1 LTAQEIIMISGERT
15 ISTVLQDT
23 LANVQDIVGAEVRLA
38 KTELR
43 EELAKAQSAGLLLGI
58 GAVAAIF
65 SILFLLLASLYA
77 MSRVLP
83 QWAAALIVAIVV
95 AVVAGVTLAAGIRR
109 FKTVEAAPKTAASLK
124 ENVTW
129 AKQATK

>member
-1 LTAQEIIMISGERT
+1 MISGERT
-15 ISTVLQDT
+15 IFTVLQDI
-23 LANVQDIVGAEVRLA
+23 ANNVQDIVRAEFRLA
-38 KTELR
+38 KTELQ

-65 SILFLLLASLYA
+65 SVLFLLLAGVYA
-77 MSRVLP
+77 LSRVLP
-83 QWAAALIVAIVV
+83 QWAAALIVAIAV

-109 FKTVEAAPKTAASLK
+109 FKTDEAAPKTAASLK

>member
-1 LTAQEIIMISGERT
+1 MTSGERT
-15 ISTVLQDT
+15 IFTVLQDIVD
-23 LANVQDIVGAEVRLA
+23 NVQDIVRAEFRLA
-38 KTELR
+38 KTELQ

-58 GAVAAIF
+58 GAVAAMF
-65 SILFLLLASLYA
+65 SVLFLLLASVYA
-77 MSRVLP
+77 LSRVLP
-83 QWAAALIVAIVV
+83 QWAAALIVAIAV

-109 FKTVEAAPKTAASLK
+109 SRTVEAAPKTAASLK

>member
-1 LTAQEIIMISGERT
+1 LTAPEFIMISGERT
-15 ISTVLQDT
+15 IFTVLQDI
-23 LANVQDIVGAEVRLA
+23 ADNVQDIVRSEFRLA
-38 KTELR
+38 KTELQ
-43 EELAKAQSAGLLLGI
+43 EELAKTQSAGLLLGI

-65 SILFLLLASLYA
+65 SVLFLLLASVYA
-77 MSRVLP
+77 LSRVLP
-83 QWAAALIVAIVV
+83 QWAAALIVAIAV

-109 FKTVEAAPKTAASLK
+109 FKTGEAAPKTAASPK

>member
-1 LTAQEIIMISGERT
+1 MTSGERT
-15 ISTVLQDT
+15 VFTVLQDIVD
-23 LANVQDIVGAEVRLA
+23 NVQDIVRAEFRLA
-38 KTELR
+38 KTELQ

-58 GAVAAIF
+58 GAVAAMF
-65 SILFLLLASLYA
+65 SVLFLLLASVYA
-77 MSRVLP
+77 LSRVLP
-83 QWAAALIVAIVV
+83 QWAAALIVAIAV